1 MAGTSQNHAAAVADG
16 VQDALSPPDA
26 LGAQNMR
33 HTEITLE
40 TSDEH
45 DTKDA
50 TEMEDTHNTA
60 SHDRTDSMRAV
71 LDTVS

>member
-1 MAGTSQNHAAAVADG
+1 MQPP
-16 VQDALSPPDA
+16 SPTVYKTHSARQTP